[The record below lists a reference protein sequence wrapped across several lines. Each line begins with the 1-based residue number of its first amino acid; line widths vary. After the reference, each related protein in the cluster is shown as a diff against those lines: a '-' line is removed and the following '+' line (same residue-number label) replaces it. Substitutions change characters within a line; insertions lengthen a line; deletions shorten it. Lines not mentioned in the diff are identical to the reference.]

1 MLESWFKQY
10 GLTYHVHDPYPTENL
25 THCQTIDQKYYSA
38 VDRVKSVD
46 NSRIAIGIPDVPP
59 HPIVKNDGDVHTHV
73 ATGQGSYYK
82 VNLDLTCWGGEE
94 LDLNKYKPY
103 VIYVYSKPE
112 CSIWSKCTPTHW
124 QALQVDQDII
134 ERVCNLMNIPY
145 KKEICSISR
154 SSIKYPLKDFNPA
167 SNCDI
172 PGEVLIFDH
181 RTENGPNKVNSIKYL
196 NLDYDHLNYERFFY
210 NYACV
215 SKSYDILLL
224 NYHHLWENLE
234 PLFDYCGIP
243 LEDIQ
248 KFPRQRVPSWEKTI
262 RYWDSPTSTW
272 EEQEYSGPELWV
284 EKAHNGMFKVLNGAI
299 NKLPKLGVNPKH
311 NNNKKGDE

>member
-103 VIYVYSKPE
+103 VIY
-112 CSIWSKCTPTHW
+112 
-124 QALQVDQDII
+124 
-134 ERVCNLMNIPY
+134 
-145 KKEICSISR
+145 
-154 SSIKYPLKDFNPA
+154 
-167 SNCDI
+167 
-172 PGEVLIFDH
+172 
-181 RTENGPNKVNSIKYL
+181 
-196 NLDYDHLNYERFFY
+196 
-210 NYACV
+210 
-215 SKSYDILLL
+215 
-224 NYHHLWENLE
+224 
-234 PLFDYCGIP
+234 
-243 LEDIQ
+243 
-248 KFPRQRVPSWEKTI
+248 
-262 RYWDSPTSTW
+262 
-272 EEQEYSGPELWV
+272 
-284 EKAHNGMFKVLNGAI
+284 
-299 NKLPKLGVNPKH
+299 
-311 NNNKKGDE
+311 